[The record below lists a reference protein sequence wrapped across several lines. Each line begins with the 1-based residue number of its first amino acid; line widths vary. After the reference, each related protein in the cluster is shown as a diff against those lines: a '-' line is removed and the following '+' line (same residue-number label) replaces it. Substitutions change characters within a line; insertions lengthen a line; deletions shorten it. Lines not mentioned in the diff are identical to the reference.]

1 MIKNFWQ
8 KLQTHNPLMANLK
21 RGAKAAVTS
30 GLKSRPRLRATWLD
44 IESPRAVD
52 PYETDSARRKLY
64 RFLRDNVP
72 VLNAVIWTWVRLC
85 AADYEFEIVGTV
97 PSGTE
102 EAVHQALE
110 SLDSR
115 IFQNGLMKRG
125 GIREL
130 LLQFFDSLFTDGAV
144 CGELQ
149 LTPSRSRIER
159 FQLADIL
166 SIAVE
171 HDGDGYRLY
180 QVIEDRKIP
189 LNPETLFFYGL
200 GSRPASVSGHSIL
213 QSIPFVARVEQTL
226 ISDMHRSMRSAGYH
240 RIHVQVTPPERRAD
254 ESEEDYFARTNSY
267 FDDTVVMMRDFGPD
281 RNPVTWN
288 DVKIEYIGPSSK
300 TSASNAWYLNHKA
313 MIEDICAGTNLAPFM
328 LGYAYGTTHNWAEFK
343 YELVQRQVATV
354 QHAAASLLD
363 WLANVELA
371 LQGINAQVRTRFD
384 NRIGIFL
391 SDRAQAEK
399 VLLDN
404 IITKLDHKLVTHEE
418 ALRDLARI

>member
-1 MIKNFWQ
+1 MIKNLWQ
-8 KLQTHNPLMANLK
+8 QLQTRNRLNANLRK
-21 RGAKAAVTS
+21 SAKTAITS
-30 GLKSRPRLRATWLD
+30 GLKSKPRLRATWLD
-44 IESPRAVD
+44 IEQRQAVGSH
-52 PYETDSARRKLY
+52 ETDRARRQLY

-85 AADYEFEIVGTV
+85 AADYDFEIVGSVTSDEEKTV
-97 PSGTE
+97 Y
-102 EAVHQALE
+102 QALDN
-110 SLDSR
+110 LDSR

-149 LTPSRSRIER
+149 LSPSRSRIER
-159 FQLADIL
+159 FQLADML
-166 SIAVE
+166 SISIE
-171 HDGDGYRLY
+171 REGNGYRLY
-180 QVIEDRKIP
+180 QLADERKTL
-189 LNPETLFFYGL
+189 LNEETLFYYGL
-200 GSRPASVSGHSIL
+200 SSQPASVTGRSI
-213 QSIPFVARVEQTL
+213 L
-226 ISDMHRSMRSAGYH
+226 ISDMFRSMRSSGYH
-240 RIHVQVTPPERRAD
+240 RIHVQLAPPERRAD

-267 FDDTVVMMRDFGPD
+267 FDDTVEMMRDFGPD
-281 RNPVTWN
+281 KNPVTWN
-288 DVKIEYIGPSSK
+288 DVKIEYIGPSAKS
-300 TSASNAWYLNHKA
+300 SASSAWYLNHKA

-371 LQGINAQVRTRFD
+371 LLGINVQVRTRFD

-399 VLLDN
+399 VMLDN
-404 IITKLDHKLVTHEE
+404 IITKLDNKLITRED
-418 ALRDLARI
+418 ALRDLARM

>member
-1 MIKNFWQ
+1 MIKNLWQ
-8 KLQTHNPLMANLK
+8 QLQTRNRLNVNLRK
-21 RGAKAAVTS
+21 SAKAAIAS
-30 GLKSRPRLRATWLD
+30 GLKSKPRLRATWLD
-44 IESPRAVD
+44 IEPQQGS
-52 PYETDSARRKLY
+52 DSQESDRARRQLY

-85 AADYEFEIVGTV
+85 AADHDFEIVGSV
-97 PSGTE
+97 SPAE
-102 EAVHQALE
+102 EKAVQQALDN
-110 SLDSR
+110 LDAR

-149 LTPSRSRIER
+149 LTPSRNRIER
-159 FQLADIL
+159 FQLADML
-166 SIAVE
+166 SISVE
-171 HDGDGYRLY
+171 REGDGYRLY
-180 QVIEDRKIP
+180 QLAGERKTL
-189 LNPETLFFYGL
+189 LNEETIFYYGL
-200 GSRPASVSGHSIL
+200 SGQPASVTGRSIL

-226 ISDMHRSMRSAGYH
+226 ISDMHRSMRSSGYH
-240 RIHVQVTPPERRAD
+240 RIHVQLTPPERRAD

-267 FDDTVVMMRDFGPD
+267 FDDTAKMMRDFGPD
-281 RNPVTWN
+281 KNPVTWN

-300 TSASNAWYLNHKA
+300 TSGSSAWYLNHKA
-313 MIEDICAGTNLAPFM
+313 MIEDICAGANLAPFM

-371 LQGINAQVRTRFD
+371 LLGINVQVRTRFD

-391 SDRAQAEK
+391 SDHAQAEK

-404 IITKLDHKLVTHEE
+404 IITKLDNKLITREE
-418 ALRDLARI
+418 ALRDLARL

>member
-1 MIKNFWQ
+1 MIKHLWQ
-8 KLQTHNPLMANLK
+8 QLQNHNRLNANLK
-21 RGAKAAVTS
+21 KSAKAAIAS
-30 GLKSRPRLRATWLD
+30 GLKSKPRLRATWLD
-44 IESPRAVD
+44 IEPHQAIDS
-52 PYETDSARRKLY
+52 YETDRARRQLY

-72 VLNAVIWTWVRLC
+72 VLNAVICTWVRLC
-85 AADYEFEIVGTV
+85 AADHDFEIIGTV
-97 PSGTE
+97 SPDQE
-102 EAVHQALE
+102 KAVHQALDN
-110 SLDSR
+110 LDSR
-115 IFQNGLMKRG
+115 IFRNGLMKRG

-149 LTPSRSRIER
+149 LTPSRNRIER
-159 FQLADIL
+159 FQLADML
-166 SIAVE
+166 SISVE
-171 HDGDGYRLY
+171 RSGDSYCLY
-180 QVIEDRKIP
+180 QLTDERKTL
-189 LNPETLFFYGL
+189 LNEQTLFYYGL
-200 GSRPASVSGHSIL
+200 SSQPSSVTGRSIL

-226 ISDMHRSMRSAGYH
+226 ISDMHRSMRSSGYH
-240 RIHVQVTPPERRAD
+240 RIHVQLAPPERRAG

-267 FDDTVVMMRDFGPD
+267 FDDTVEMMRDFGPD
-281 RNPVTWN
+281 KNPVTWN
-288 DVKIEYIGPSSK
+288 DVKIEYIGPSAK
-300 TSASNAWYLNHKA
+300 TSASSAWYLNHKA

-371 LQGINAQVRTRFD
+371 LLGINAQVRTRFD

-391 SDRAQAEK
+391 SDHAQAEK

-404 IITKLDHKLVTHEE
+404 IITKLDNKLITREE
-418 ALRDLARI
+418 ALRDLARL